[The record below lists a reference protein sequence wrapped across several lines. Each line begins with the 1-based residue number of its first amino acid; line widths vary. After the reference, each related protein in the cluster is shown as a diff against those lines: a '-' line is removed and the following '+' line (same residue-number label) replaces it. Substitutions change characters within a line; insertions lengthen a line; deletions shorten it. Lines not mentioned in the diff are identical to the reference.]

1 VTQPMNW
8 SESDRK
14 AIGKQLERILSSEI
28 FKQSQRRR
36 RFLTYIVGEALAG
49 RAERLKGY
57 AIALDVFDR
66 PSSFDPLVNPIV
78 RMEAGRLRDKLRD
91 YYESIGRFDPIVVEL
106 PRGAYEPKIEIRRE
120 PLDRS
125 DREGLGAHRSGSPLG
140 LDELRLSKI
149 SHRRL
154 DGTSSPEARD
164 ALLRG
169 LAAFWRYSRQSCFE
183 AQEHFSRAI
192 KLDKGY
198 AAAHAWLARALVFEH
213 AMNWENGHESALEL
227 AFDHSNRAVAL
238 DGQSPMAQAVLGW
251 TLLYTRDGVG
261 AVTAARRACTLEPNF
276 PDGRLFLAL
285 ALAAHGD
292 GEAAMRNMETAML
305 LQPHPSSFYY
315 YALGLCHFTLSEYES
330 AIEAFLQG
338 IEINP
343 SFMPNHYTLAITYGV
358 SGLPSAAR
366 KEAAI
371 VRADWSNVSK
381 NFFLSERLASIC
393 GTGKKVAGLMVA

>member
-1 VTQPMNW
+1 MTQPMNW
-8 SESDRK
+8 SELDRK

-57 AIALDVFDR
+57 TVALEVFRHD
-66 PSSFDPLVNPIV
+66 PHHLTLSSTQLS
-78 RMEAGRLRDKLRD
+78 EWKLGAFATNSGTITS
-91 YYESIGRFDPIVVEL
+91 SIGRFDPIVVEL
-106 PRGAYEPKIEIRRE
+106 PRGAYEPKFEIRRE

-140 LDELRLSKI
+140 LDELRLSKT

-169 LAAFWRYSRQSCFE
+169 LSAFWQYSRQSCFE

-198 AAAHAWLARALVFEH
+198 AAAHTWLARALVFEH
-213 AMNWENGHESALEL
+213 AMNWENGSRIRTRTCLRSL
-227 AFDHSNRAVAL
+227 NRAVAL

-251 TLLYTRDGVG
+251 TLLYTRDGIG
-261 AVTAARRACTLEPNF
+261 AVTATRRACTLEPNF
-276 PDGRLFLAL
+276 PDGRLSW
-285 ALAAHGD
+285 
-292 GEAAMRNMETAML
+292 
-305 LQPHPSSFYY
+305 P
-315 YALGLCHFTLSEYES
+315 
-330 AIEAFLQG
+330 
-338 IEINP
+338 
-343 SFMPNHYTLAITYGV
+343 
-358 SGLPSAAR
+358 
-366 KEAAI
+366 
-371 VRADWSNVSK
+371 
-381 NFFLSERLASIC
+381 
-393 GTGKKVAGLMVA
+393 